1 MEEKL
6 PKKPLKVNI
15 DTPNVDVDFNRN
27 EVGDRQLNVKVE
39 PIPFIQKIKKI
50 GKLLFGKP

>member
-1 MEEKL
+1 MKDDK

-27 EVGDRQLNVKVE
+27 EVGDRELKVKVE
-39 PIPFIQKIKKI
+39 PIPFIQKIRKI

>member
-1 MEEKL
+1 MKDDK

-27 EVGDRQLNVKVE
+27 EVGDRELNVKVE

-50 GKLLFGKP
+50 GKLLLGKS

>member
-1 MEEKL
+1 MKDDK

-27 EVGDRQLNVKVE
+27 EVGERELNVKVE
-39 PIPFIQKIKKI
+39 PIPFIQKIRKI

>member
-1 MEEKL
+1 MKDDK

-27 EVGDRQLNVKVE
+27 EVGDRELNVKVE
-39 PIPFIQKIKKI
+39 PVPFIQKIKKI

>member
-1 MEEKL
+1 MKDDK
-6 PKKPLKVNI
+6 PKRPLKVNI

-27 EVGDRQLNVKVE
+27 EVGDRELNVKVE
-39 PIPFIQKIKKI
+39 PIPFIQKIRKI